1 MCVVADRV
9 NEEEYR
15 EQEFGAEYREQEP
28 EDPYCE
34 QEPRKA
40 LRTANPIPPLHIL
53 SYVFETQPISL
64 IYQLHCFSAKTWLVA
79 YNCYDHSLIA
89 YNCL

>member
-1 MCVVADRV
+1 V

-15 EQEFGAEYREQEP
+15 EQEFGAEYHEQEP

-40 LRTANPIPPLHIL
+40 LMTTSPIPPFDAYFIL
-53 SYVFETQPISL
+53 
-64 IYQLHCFSAKTWLVA
+64 CF
-79 YNCYDHSLIA
+79 
-89 YNCL
+89 